1 LSDKEALLLKK
12 IKEGDIKSFE
22 LLIAEYQVY
31 AYNIAYRML
40 GSEEDAKDITQ
51 EALIKVYKSIGKF
64 KETSSFSTWLYRIVM
79 NTCKDELKKRKEV
92 MVSLDKEVETGD
104 GTVSMEI
111 GDERLNP
118 SKIVERNEVSHVVQE
133 AINALPD
140 ANRMVI
146 VLRDIQGLSYE
157 EISQVVKEPIGT
169 VKSRI
174 NRGRTMLKKT
184 LIDQRHLILSE
195 QY

>member
-1 LSDKEALLLKK
+1 MSDNEAVLLKK
-12 IKEGDIKSFE
+12 IKEGDIASFE

-40 GSEEDAKDITQ
+40 GNTEDAKDITQ
-51 EALIKVYKSIGKF
+51 EALIKVYKSISKF
-64 KETSSFSTWLYRIVM
+64 KETSNFSTWLYRIVM

-92 MVSLDKEVETGD
+92 TLSLDKEIETQD
-104 GTVSMEI
+104 GTLSIEI

-118 SKIVERNEVSHVVQE
+118 SKILERNEVSHLVQE
-133 AINALPD
+133 AINTLPD
-140 ANRMVI
+140 SNRMVI

-157 EISQVVKEPIGT
+157 EISQVIKEPIGT

-174 NRGRTMLKKT
+174 NRGRGMLKKI
-184 LIDQRHLILSE
+184 LIDQKHLILSE

>member
-1 LSDKEALLLKK
+1 MSDNEAVLLKK
-12 IKEGDIKSFE
+12 IKEGDIASFE

-40 GSEEDAKDITQ
+40 GNAEDAKDITQ
-51 EALIKVYKSIGKF
+51 EALIKVYKSISKF
-64 KETSSFSTWLYRIVM
+64 KETSNFSTWLYRIVM

-92 MVSLDKEVETGD
+92 TLSLDKEIETKD
-104 GTVSMEI
+104 GTVSIEI

-118 SKIVERNEVSHVVQE
+118 SKILERNEVSHLVQE
-133 AINALPD
+133 AINTLPD
-140 ANRMVI
+140 SNRMVI

-157 EISQVVKEPIGT
+157 EISQVIKEPIGT

-174 NRGRTMLKKT
+174 NRGRGMLKKI
-184 LIDQRHLILSE
+184 LIDQKHLILSE